1 MTSFVNSALTNHQ
14 GAERAEQALQTLRH
28 IGAALV
34 SFPLQVLS
42 ALPEGWNNYIT
53 YLEQRESDE
62 ELWALAQR
70 DGRVMNELMA
80 ASYRKSPR

>member
-42 ALPEGWNNYIT
+42 ALPELSLIHI
-53 YLEQRESDE
+53 
-62 ELWALAQR
+62 
-70 DGRVMNELMA
+70 
-80 ASYRKSPR
+80 